1 VQVSLQEHA
10 AENLR
15 YIRETMAGAATF
27 TAVPGWGGVG
37 MGLTALAT
45 AASVGPPRED
55 ARWLFLWIGE
65 AALATSIGLAAFA
78 WKAQRSHVPLTSSA
92 TRRFTLAF
100 LPSIVAG
107 AVLTLVMAR
116 EGWQMRLPGCWLL
129 LYGSAVASGGA
140 LSVAAVPLMG
150 AVFMLLG
157 TVAFVA
163 PVAWGHYFMAAGFGV
178 AQIIVG
184 LIIARRYG
192 G

>member
-1 VQVSLQEHA
+1 VQVSLHEHA

-37 MGLTALAT
+37 MGLTALVTT
-45 AASVGPPRED
+45 AIVGPPRED
-55 ARWLFLWIGE
+55 ALWLVLWIGE

-78 WKAQRSHVPLTSSA
+78 WKAQRSHIPLTSSA

-100 LPSIVAG
+100 LPGIVAG

-140 LSVAAVPLMG
+140 LSVVPVPLMG

-157 TVAFVA
+157 TAALVA
-163 PVAWGHYFMAAGFGV
+163 PASWGHYFMAAGFGV